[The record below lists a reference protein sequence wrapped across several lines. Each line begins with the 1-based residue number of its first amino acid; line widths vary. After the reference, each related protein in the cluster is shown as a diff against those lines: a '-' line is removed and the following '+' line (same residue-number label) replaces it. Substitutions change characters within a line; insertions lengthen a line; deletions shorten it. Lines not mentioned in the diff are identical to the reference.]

1 MSYLIRLILPPLSAS
16 IGYILW
22 NKIYES
28 NRNINELQLKY
39 NFKNDIL
46 KCLSGYVIFTTGGF
60 FIGRHLGSKYL
71 STN

>member
-1 MSYLIRLILPPLSAS
+1 MSYIIRFIIPPLSATV
-16 IGYILW
+16 GYLLW

-28 NRNINELQLKY
+28 KINRNELQIKH
-39 NFKNDIL
+39 NFTNDIL

-60 FIGRHLGSKYL
+60 FIGKHLGKKFF